1 MNTFESVMDGASL
14 DQRVSQ
20 LREVMVQMKR
30 VVVGRPNDEPIDA
43 VGHTFSVH
51 EWRGSGPPTLHVHHE
66 DDEAWHVLEGTLD
79 FRFQDGHEVA
89 AAGTTVFVP
98 AGVAHAYIATDD
110 ARYLIVLTERLRA
123 LIDEL
128 HTVPIGEHAAVF
140 RRYSSELLE

>member
-1 MNTFESVMDGASL
+1 MQPSLRLQLGDNRLRVGPIASKAEFEAAVADMPRDRHVAVL
-14 DQRVSQ
+14 VQR
-20 LREVMVQMKR
+20 
-30 VVVGRPNDEPIDA
+30 N
-43 VGHTFSVH
+43 
-51 EWRGSGPPTLHVHHE
+51 
-66 DDEAWHVLEGTLD
+66 
-79 FRFQDGHEVA
+79 
-89 AAGTTVFVP
+89 GTTVFVP